1 MAGQQPRDAACQ
13 ALYLPSTSL
22 FAGQF
27 HAALPSVQ
35 RGPKCTFSHVTRDS
49 STLWLLLVTE
59 QGNLGGK
66 VRTESAVVLWEGPG
80 LGSGLLFDR
89 LSRPFFHVGV
99 IKLPCRHRIAAFG

>member
-1 MAGQQPRDAACQ
+1 MFS
-13 ALYLPSTSL
+13 ALGWLCLLSTSL

-49 STLWLLLVTE
+49 GAFWLLLVTE
-59 QGNLGGK
+59 HGNLGGK
-66 VRTESAVVLWEGPG
+66 VRTQSAVVLWEGPG

-89 LSRPFFHVGV
+89 LP
-99 IKLPCRHRIAAFG
+99 